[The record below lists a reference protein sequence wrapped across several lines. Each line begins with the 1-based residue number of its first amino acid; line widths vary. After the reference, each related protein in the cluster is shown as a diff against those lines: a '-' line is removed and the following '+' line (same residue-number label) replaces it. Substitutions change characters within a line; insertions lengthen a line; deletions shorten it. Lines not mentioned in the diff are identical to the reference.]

1 MKKFWLVVGAIAALL
16 VIALL
21 GAAVTVIVVLF
32 DRETGIGGGEE
43 IAVVEVRGE
52 IIEPRAVVD
61 LLRRYEKRESVKAI
75 VLRVDSPGG
84 GVAASQEIFSAVDRI
99 RKAGKTKVVASL
111 GNVAASGGYYVACG
125 SEKIVAN
132 PGTVTGSIGAIVQLV
147 NLQELLAMVGVRFET
162 VRSGLYKD
170 IGSFSREMT
179 SEERVLLQA
188 VVDDIHQQFAKVVAE
203 RRGMSMEEVAKIA
216 DGRLLTGAQA
226 LEHGLVDQLG
236 GFQDAIDLAAELA
249 SIKGEPRILFERK
262 RRGLAD
268 YFIEEAAQVM
278 DQAARLAGMRGE
290 KLIQAAYI
298 LQ

>member
-1 MKKFWLVVGAIAALL
+1 MKKFWLVVGVIAGLL
-16 VIALL
+16 VITLL
-21 GAAVTVIVVLF
+21 GVAVALIVVLF
-32 DRETGIGGGEE
+32 GDEAGIGGGEE

-52 IIEPRAVVD
+52 IIDPRGVVA
-61 LLRRYEKRESVKAI
+61 LLRRYEKRKQVKAI

-84 GVAASQEIFSAVDRI
+84 GVAASQEIFSAVNRI
-99 RKAGKTKVVASL
+99 REAGKIKVVASL

-125 SEKIVAN
+125 SETIVAN

-162 VRSGLYKD
+162 VRSGPYKD

-179 SEERVLLQA
+179 LDERALLQT
-188 VVDDIHQQFAKVVAE
+188 VVDDIHRQFVEAVAE
-203 RRGMSMEEVAKIA
+203 RRGMSVEEVKRIA

-226 LEHGLVDQLG
+226 LEMGLVDQLG
-236 GFQDAIDLAAELA
+236 GLQDAIDLAAELA
-249 SIKGEPRILFERK
+249 SIKGEPRILLERK

-278 DQAARLAGMRGE
+278 DEAARLTGMRGE
-290 KLIQAAYI
+290 KLIQASYI